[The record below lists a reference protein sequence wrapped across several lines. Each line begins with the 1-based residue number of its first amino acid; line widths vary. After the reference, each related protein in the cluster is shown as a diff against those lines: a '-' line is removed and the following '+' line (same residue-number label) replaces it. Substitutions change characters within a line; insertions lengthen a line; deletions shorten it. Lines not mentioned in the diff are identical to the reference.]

1 MPSKQIRLCKK
12 QKKIDEYEYIKK
24 QINNADEDI
33 LDAQDRQA
41 RLEEETSAF
50 EMAYSNE
57 DEEEIQQQLNTLN
70 ETIKRLESKAKW
82 INVEDKINK
91 LKAEISI
98 IEKRCQ
104 EGQAILQS
112 YQQ

>member
-1 MPSKQIRLCKK
+1 MQQDVHGRDPP
-12 QKKIDEYEYIKK
+12 
-24 QINNADEDI
+24 
-33 LDAQDRQA
+33 DAEAQA

-50 EMAYSNE
+50 ERAYSNE
-57 DEEEIQQQLNTLN
+57 NEEEIQQQLNTLN

>member
-1 MPSKQIRLCKK
+1 MHKTDKQGLKKKHQPSK
-12 QKKIDEYEYIKK
+12 Y
-24 QINNADEDI
+24 
-33 LDAQDRQA
+33 
-41 RLEEETSAF
+41 
-50 EMAYSNE
+50 
-57 DEEEIQQQLNTLN
+57 EEEIQQQLNTLN